1 MIRRL
6 VAAVLFVWVAGFAAF
21 GLLLPGPAPGSR
33 TDAIVVP
40 TGGLGRIERGLDM
53 LERGRARAMLVTG
66 VGRAV
71 KPGEFAAQYK
81 VPARLMHCCVT
92 LGFAAV
98 NTRGNAAETAEWM
111 HKHRFVSL
119 RLVTTDWHMRRAAL
133 ELEAA
138 LPPDVVVVE
147 DAVRSRPG
155 MRILFLEYH
164 KLIASLVSQLAP
176 G

>member
-1 MIRRL
+1 MRRL
-6 VAAVLFVWVAGFAAF
+6 IVAIVFVWVAGFGAF
-21 GLLLPGPAPGSR
+21 VLLLPGPVSGGK

-40 TGGLGRIERGLDM
+40 TGGQGRIERGLEVLDQ
-53 LERGRARAMLVTG
+53 GRAKAMLVTG
-66 VGRAV
+66 VARAV
-71 KPGEFAAQYK
+71 KPGEFTAQYK
-81 VPARLMHCCVT
+81 VSARLMKCCVT

-111 HKHRFVSL
+111 REHRFTSL

-133 ELEAA
+133 ELEAT
-138 LPPDVVVVE
+138 LPPDVRVVE

-155 MRILFLEYH
+155 MRILFLEYN
-164 KLIASLVSQLAP
+164 KLIASFVSQHMP